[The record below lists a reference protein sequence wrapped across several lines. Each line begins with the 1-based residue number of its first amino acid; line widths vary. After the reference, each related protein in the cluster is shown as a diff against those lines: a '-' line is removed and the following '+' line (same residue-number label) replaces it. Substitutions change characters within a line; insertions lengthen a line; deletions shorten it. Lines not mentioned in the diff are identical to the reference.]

1 MNSVLRIAGIFLLGI
16 FLGTAGVVGFVLY
29 QKHQPQESKEP
40 SRQSGVET
48 VKADTARTWNDRL
61 LGPERRLHS
70 DTRESIHRATALAA
84 FNNSLFV
91 GDYGDMQIKR
101 FSPEGALIRVYEDT
115 SRRGRGR
122 NRHLMGYTVTPSG
135 ELYVQ
140 DHRHREL
147 LRFDAASGTLREAI
161 SLDYRPYR
169 LLSVGSH
176 LVAQALVSD
185 SLFRVYDSGGEIV
198 AEFGKLIENQRLE
211 ATDIAG
217 DIVPASQPGQFVFAP
232 SRASY
237 LIWYDLEGNE
247 IRRVVTPDRI
257 PLRKKGVGSLGNLN
271 FMRPAQSKPA
281 ASNVR
286 VYDLATDGSRL
297 YVSMSELDE
306 ESGSSYSYV
315 DIYAL
320 DSGNYL
326 QSFRLPSLAND
337 IVVMNGTFYYVERKS
352 ESLRAFEMRADPS

>member
-1 MNSVLRIAGIFLLGI
+1 MNSVIRTAGIFLLGI
-16 FLGTAGVVGFVLY
+16 ILGTAGVVGFVLY
-29 QKHQPQESKEP
+29 QKHQPPVSKA
-40 SRQSGVET
+40 SSIKDGVET
-48 VKADTARTWNDRL
+48 IESDTARTWNDRL

-70 DTRESIHRATALAA
+70 DTRESIRRATALAA

-91 GDYGDMQIKR
+91 GDYGDMRIKQ

-115 SRRGRGR
+115 SRSGRGG
-122 NRHLMGYTVTPSG
+122 NRHLMGYTVTPAG

-140 DHRHREL
+140 DHRHREM
-147 LRFDAASGTLREAI
+147 LRFDAASGIMQETI
-161 SLDYRPYR
+161 PLDYRPYR
-169 LLSVGSH
+169 LLSMGSH

-185 SLFRVYDSGGEIV
+185 SLFRVYDGDSDIV

-211 ATDIAG
+211 ATEIAG
-217 DIVPASQPGQFVFAP
+217 DIVPASQPGQFIFAP

-271 FMRPAQSKPA
+271 FMRPEQSRPE

-286 VYDLATDGSRL
+286 VYDLATDGDRL
-297 YVSMSELDE
+297 YVSMSELVE

-320 DSGNYL
+320 ESGNYL
-326 QSFRLPSLAND
+326 HSFRLPSLAND
-337 IVVMNGTFYYVERKS
+337 IVVMNGIFYYVERNS
-352 ESLRAFEMRADPS
+352 ERIRAFEMRTGSS